1 MSYSN
6 SNYWTLDIDE
16 IHTVPTVQYIV
27 FRNFIFLNLLFVVVL
42 YYLNEVYYK
51 ISNLNF
57 LPIHAVWAPD
67 K

>member
-1 MSYSN
+1 MKYIQS
-6 SNYWTLDIDE
+6 L
-16 IHTVPTVQYIV
+16 QYIV
-27 FRNFIFLNLLFVVVL
+27 FRYFIFLNLLFVVVL
-42 YYLNEVYYK
+42 NYLNEVYYK